1 MPHIIIEHSSNLT
14 ELTNMQALV
23 EAVHQTALRSG
34 LAEVSALR
42 TRAAPRF
49 HYVIA
54 DDDRSY
60 GFVAIYARMA
70 PAPSRDPEAIRKLL
84 SDLINTVDEVLAP
97 LRSTNPVAISAE
109 AQMIDPDMRLNLNHI
124 HSHLSESE
132 NI

>member
-1 MPHIIIEHSSNLT
+1 MPHIIIEHSANLT
-14 ELTNMQALV
+14 ELTNLQALV

-42 TRAAPRF
+42 TRAAPRC

-60 GFVAIYARMA
+60 GFVAIYARMS
-70 PAPSRDPEAIRKLL
+70 PAPSRDPEAIRKFL

-132 NI
+132 NT